1 MKIEKLPSGS
11 YRVQK
16 MIKGKSY
23 SLTFNHRPTKAD
35 IEEELNKRLGYYNG
49 RMTFEQAAI
58 SYINTR
64 SKTCSPSTLKG
75 YYAVMRSISP
85 RFLAY
90 PIDDITGPLVQAEVN
105 RRASEVS
112 PKTVRNFH
120 GFVASVLAEYRP
132 DLQLRTRLPMRIKKE
147 PYVPNNEDVKA
158 LLAYAKD
165 TPYEVPIL
173 LAMCSMRR
181 GEICALTDDDVDLE
195 NGIVHV
201 TKDMVQDADNNWVI
215 KPPKTPTSVRDISI
229 NPYIVDAIRRN
240 GLYKGC
246 PDSIYKWMQKTEKKL
261 DIPHFSIHKL
271 RHYFVSKAHENGI
284 SDAAI
289 MSAGGWSNPN
299 VMIQHYRHSMG
310 DNKKVIDSVFDDIF

>member
-11 YRVQK
+11 YRVRK
-16 MIKGKSY
+16 MIKGKTV
-23 SLTFNHRPTKAD
+23 SLTFDTRPTKAD

-64 SKTCSPSTLKG
+64 SNTCSPSTLKG
-75 YYAVMRSISP
+75 YHAVMRSISP

-112 PKTVRNFH
+112 AKTVRNFH

-132 DLQLRTRLPMRIKKE
+132 DLQLRTRLPMMIKKE
-147 PYVPNNEDVKA
+147 PYVPNNDDVMA

-215 KPPKTPTSVRDISI
+215 KPPKTPTSVRDIPI
-229 NPYIVDAIRRN
+229 KPFIVDAIKRN

-246 PDSIYKWMQKTEKKL
+246 PDSIFKWMQKAEKRL
-261 DIPHFSIHKL
+261 GIPQFSIHKL
-271 RHYFVSKAHENGI
+271 RHWFVSNAHENGT
-284 SDAAI
+284 SDADI
-289 MSAGGWSNPN
+289 MYVGGWSNPN
-299 VMIQHYRHSMG
+299 VMIQRYRHSRKNSKDVM
-310 DNKKVIDSVFDDIF
+310 DSVFKDIF